1 MGRFIKTYRFKK
13 AGRLFP
19 VFFLFLMISCNQLQE
34 DKRIKIGFSQGMT
47 TDDWR
52 KQMNKFMLIEASL
65 HPGVDLT
72 ILDAR
77 DNVNNQIDDIEKL
90 IRAKADV
97 IIVSPIQSEPLVRVA
112 KESMK
117 AGIPIL
123 VVDRKIAGENYTA
136 YLGADNIEVGRNAA
150 KYIVSKRGH
159 DFTRIVE
166 IKGLAGSSPA
176 FERSFGF
183 SQIISQHDNFN
194 IVATIDGSWEGES
207 IKEPFRKILEA
218 HPKIDYVFAHNDR
231 MALSAWEIAKEKGLE
246 NHIKI
251 IGVDG
256 LNTPNGGIQLVE
268 ENVLEATI
276 YYPTGGNEAIRLALE
291 LHKNNTVPRSNI
303 LNTIVIDRIN
313 AEIMKNQLDK
323 IDQQQE
329 RIDQQ
334 LNTIFLQDQKYY
346 SQNNLL
352 KILSLTLIL
361 ILSLTG
367 YSIYTT
373 FSIRKKKRQLEIKNK
388 KITVQ
393 RNQLEKTANE
403 IREVNQARLNFFTGI
418 SHEFKTPLTLIL
430 SSVES
435 LNDSLL
441 NKSNTVNKEFDLI
454 HNNSKRLLRLINQLL
469 DYRKIEDREFAIR
482 ASKTNIY
489 SFSKQ
494 IFNDFEREAKK
505 RNINF
510 TVSTTNEE
518 TELYLDRNLMDKV
531 YFNLLSNAF
540 KFTPDNGEISIKIRE
555 ETQNGSVKIY
565 FKDSGIG
572 IPDKE
577 MKNVFEAFYQG
588 SNNYRNSSGIGLYLS
603 KNFVDLHKGKIEV
616 SSKNGTEFVISLPK
630 GKGHLNDKEI
640 INEQSLEW
648 INDTDCSDFEVIS
661 TVQNKNK
668 DEEKYSILFIEDN
681 LELLEFLSDR
691 FSGQYN
697 VFTSDGKKTIE
708 SALEIVPDIIV
719 CDLNLPEK
727 DGFEV
732 CEILKRDLRTSHIPT
747 IILTALDNQ
756 ESYIKALQSGADLY
770 LTKPFNLRMLTQ
782 AINSLLYNREKL
794 RYYYTNNIHKI
805 EEGGFG
811 VSEQEFLKKLNNFI
825 TDSFN
830 DSSLSVEE
838 LADSLHMS
846 RVQLYRKTKAIL
858 GISVSDHINNI
869 RLERA
874 KEMLKSTG
882 LNISEIA
889 YATGFSS
896 PNYFST
902 AFKSK
907 YGVTPK
913 EFKIS

>member
-1 MGRFIKTYRFKK
+1 
-13 AGRLFP
+13 LP
-19 VFFLFLMISCNQLQE
+19 VFFLLLMISCNRLHE

-65 HPGVDLT
+65 HPEVDLT
-72 ILDAR
+72 ILDAN

-97 IIVSPIQSEPLVRVA
+97 IIVSPIQSEPLVAVA

-150 KYIVSKRGH
+150 KYIVSKGGH

-183 SQIISQHDNFN
+183 NQIISQHDNFN
-194 IVATIDGSWEGES
+194 VVATIDGSWEGES
-207 IKEPFRKILEA
+207 IKESFRKVLET
-218 HPKIDYVFAHNDR
+218 HPKIDYVFVHNDR
-231 MALSAWEIAKEKGLE
+231 MALSTWEIAKEKGLE

-291 LHKNNTVPRSNI
+291 INKNNSVPKNNI

-352 KILSLTLIL
+352 KILILTLIL
-361 ILSLTG
+361 ILILTF

-418 SHEFKTPLTLIL
+418 SHEFKTPLTLII

-435 LNDSLL
+435 LNDNLL
-441 NKSNTVNKEFDLI
+441 NKSSIVNKEFNLI

-469 DYRKIEDREFAIR
+469 DYRKIEDRKFTIR
-482 ASKTNIY
+482 VSKTNIY
-489 SFSKQ
+489 NFSKH
-494 IFNDFEREAKK
+494 IFDEFEREAKK

-510 TVSTTNEE
+510 TISTANEE
-518 TELYLDRNLMDKV
+518 IEVYLDRNLMDKV

-555 ETQNGSVKIY
+555 DDQNDLIKIY

-572 IPDKE
+572 IPAKE

-603 KNFVDLHKGKIEV
+603 KSFVDLHKGKIEV

-630 GKGHLNDKEI
+630 GKGYLSEKEI
-640 INEQSLEW
+640 IIEQSPEW
-648 INDTDCSDFEVIS
+648 VNDIGHLDFEVIS
-661 TVQNKNK
+661 TIQNKNK

-681 LELLEFLSDR
+681 LELLEFLSDKFR
-691 FSGQYN
+691 DQYN
-697 VFTSDGKKTIE
+697 VFTSDGKEAIK
-708 SALEIVPDIIV
+708 SVLEIVPDIIV

-727 DGFEV
+727 DGFEI

-756 ESYIKALQSGADLY
+756 ESHIKALQSGADLY

-782 AINSLLYNREKL
+782 SINSLLYNREKL

-811 VSEQEFLKKLNNFI
+811 ISEQEFLKKLNNSI
-825 TDSFN
+825 IDSFN

-838 LADSLHMS
+838 LADRLHMS
-846 RVQLYRKTKAIL
+846 RVQLYRKIKAIL

-869 RLERA
+869 RLEKA
-874 KEMLKSTG
+874 KEMLKSTD

-889 YATGFSS
+889 YAVGFSS

-907 YGVTPK
+907 YGATPK
-913 EFKIS
+913 EFKTS